1 MYNNTN
7 TGELYFL
14 IFQST
19 HVVEFSNEHF
29 LHLFRLD
36 FSHFF
41 KIYILTNGN
50 KHERGFGKMRFKRH
64 LKQLPEIS
72 RVLRLVF
79 GLEIH
84 FPCSVLRYIQ
94 LWFCHIL

>member
-29 LHLFRLD
+29 FFHLFRLD

-41 KIYILTNGN
+41 KIYIN
-50 KHERGFGKMRFKRH
+50 KR
-64 LKQLPEIS
+64 
-72 RVLRLVF
+72 
-79 GLEIH
+79 
-84 FPCSVLRYIQ
+84 
-94 LWFCHIL
+94 

>member
-1 MYNNTN
+1 
-7 TGELYFL
+7 
-14 IFQST
+14 
-19 HVVEFSNEHF
+19 
-29 LHLFRLD
+29 
-36 FSHFF
+36 
-41 KIYILTNGN
+41 
-50 KHERGFGKMRFKRH
+50 MRFKRH

-94 LWFCHIL
+94 LWFCHILERLLLYLGAYVYNVCVKKRQRRPWLETLFENLSFPSSTKMLDDFEYR